1 MDTSIRTFAVRDV
14 SRALIAFGIIILVLN
29 LNNYLIIYIFGII
42 TLVVG
47 FLNLFSLKPQL
58 KLIGAINMVIVAL
71 YLILSSILLYSHIYG
86 LLGIM
91 VMTALSLLLLT
102 LSIRYIIHHIQNY
115 YIA

>member
-1 MDTSIRTFAVRDV
+1 MDTSTRTFAVRDV

-47 FLNLFSLKPQL
+47 VLNLFSLKPQL

-71 YLILSSILLYSHIYG
+71 YLIISSILLYSNIYG

-91 VMTALSLLLLT
+91 VMTALSLLLLAF
-102 LSIRYIIHHIQNY
+102 SIRYIIHHIQN
-115 YIA
+115 